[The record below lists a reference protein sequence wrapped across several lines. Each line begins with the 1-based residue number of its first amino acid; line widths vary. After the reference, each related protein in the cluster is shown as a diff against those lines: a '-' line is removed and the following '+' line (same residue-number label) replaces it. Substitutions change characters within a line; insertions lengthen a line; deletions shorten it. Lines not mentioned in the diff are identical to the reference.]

1 MEKLSRK
8 VVLLFAGVL
17 ALGAFVMPSLASAS
31 SWGAVGS
38 HHVLTSSNIGFLTHT
53 AALGQI
59 TSRCTASSFTFR
71 VISTADAQI
80 TSGTFGGNC
89 TWSGPGI
96 GDCTVTM
103 ALTGLPWTATAVTT
117 SNIQIHGVDIDLT
130 FEQPPAGGCVNFPGQ
145 RLRITGTLTGGQWLG
160 NGAGQH
166 GIEFD
171 NDHGLASHSAAL
183 GTSQLT
189 VSGTFTDET
198 HSLTLTG

>member
-38 HHVLTSSNIGFLTHT
+38 HHVLTSSNIGSVLHS
-53 AALGQI
+53 AAIGQI
-59 TSRCTASSFTFR
+59 TSRCTASSLTFR
-71 VISTADAQI
+71 VVSGADAQI
-80 TSGTFGGNC
+80 TSGTFGGC
-89 TWSGPGI
+89 TMTGVAL
-96 GDCTVTM
+96 GDCTVTT

-130 FEQPPAGGCVNFPGQ
+130 FEQPPAGGCAASFAGQ

-160 NGAGQH
+160 NGAAQH
-166 GIEFD
+166 SIEFN
-171 NDHGLASHSAAL
+171 NDDGLVWHSPAL
-183 GTSQLT
+183 GTSPLT
-189 VSGTFTDET
+189 ISGTFTDDA
-198 HSLTLTG
+198 HSLTVTN

>member
-8 VVLLFAGVL
+8 VPLLFAGVL

-38 HHVLTSSNIGFLTHT
+38 HHVLTSSNIGFVSHT
-53 AALGQI
+53 AALGQMV
-59 TSRCTASSFTFR
+59 SRCTASSFTFR
-71 VISTADAQI
+71 VISRTDAQI

-89 TWSGPGI
+89 TLSGPGV
-96 GDCTVTM
+96 GDCTITT

-130 FEQPPAGGCVNFPGQ
+130 FEQPPAGGCINLPGQ
-145 RLRITGTLTGGQWLG
+145 RIRITGTLTGGQWLG

-166 GIEFD
+166 SVEFD
-171 NDHGLASHSAAL
+171 NDDGLVSHSAAL
-183 GTSQLT
+183 GTSVLT
-189 VSGTFTDET
+189 INGTLTDDA
-198 HSLTLTG
+198 HSLTVTN